1 MRFQVLLVQSGL
13 QPDVARMV
21 AAAMDERTRTT
32 LSEEIDRMLRAW
44 EAEEAAEEAAGE
56 AADETAA
63 GPVQGASL
71 GRARNSGRRDRT
83 RDDDHDYVPDN
94 NERGTTTTT
103 TTRAGERDDDDDED
117 DLRTR
122 KRMRTR
128 KRAHKGGGRY
138 VATSSILG
146 AIDESKQSGKCI
158 TLAQLVANPGSRVRG
173 QWPPTRED
181 RLPVLQ
187 LTKPWRVRRPLPVS
201 ASLRLPP
208 LHHHAR

>member
-32 LSEEIDRMLRAW
+32 LSEEIDRMLRARA
-44 EAEEAAEEAAGE
+44 AEEAAEEAAETAGE
-56 AADETAA
+56 AAA
-63 GPVQGASL
+63 GPVPGASP

-94 NERGTTTTT
+94 NERGTTTTR
-103 TTRAGERDDDDDED
+103 TTRAGEGDDRDDED
-117 DLRTR
+117 DTRTR
-122 KRMRTR
+122 KRECKR
-128 KRAHKGGGRY
+128 KREHKGGNRY
-138 VATSSILG
+138 VANASILG
-146 AIDESKQSGKCI
+146 AIDRSKKGGKSV
-158 TLAQLVANPGSRVRG
+158 TLDQLVANPGSRVRG
-173 QWPPTRED
+173 RWPPTREE